1 MPFSAVTQTILTE
14 SPTSYEHLECPSPS
28 GEDVAC
34 SPLEP
39 QWNLHVQRQSTFCIV
54 GHRNREG
61 HSLHAL
67 SGGSPGRPQRRR
79 IGRLRSG
86 CHRCLLLDFLDFRR
100 TWIQPQSCFRSASR
114 ALAFHVV
121 FYGRGASFS
130 EGKMVPPRHSFS
142 HTWCLVLNLV

>member
-1 MPFSAVTQTILTE
+1 MSTWSVLLLVE
-14 SPTSYEHLECPSPS
+14 KMLLVHH
-28 GEDVAC
+28 
-34 SPLEP
+34 
-39 QWNLHVQRQSTFCIV
+39 WNLNGTSMFKDSPPFCIV
-54 GHRNREG
+54 GHRNGEG

-86 CHRCLLLDFLDFRR
+86 CHCCLLLDFLDFRR

-130 EGKMVPPRHSFS
+130 EGKMVPPPRHSFS
-142 HTWCLVLNLV
+142 HTGHLVLNLV